1 MLRSEMEVY
10 KNAPVFLWSHK
21 LHFFRCCQLLV
32 VKLLK
37 MKEPMWMLL
46 GGGLRMLLRMLLRM

>member
-46 GGGLRMLLRMLLRM
+46 VGGLRMLLRM